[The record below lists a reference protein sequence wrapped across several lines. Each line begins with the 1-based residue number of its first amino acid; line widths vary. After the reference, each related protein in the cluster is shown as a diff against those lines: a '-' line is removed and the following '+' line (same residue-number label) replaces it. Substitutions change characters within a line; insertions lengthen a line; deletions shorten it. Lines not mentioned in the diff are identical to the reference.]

1 MNTQATHN
9 PPPAPKLMTS
19 PNFDHIGAALDAA
32 RERALQRERAALD
45 QDQKLGGL

>member
-19 PNFDHIGAALDAA
+19 PSFDHIGDALDAA
-32 RERALQRERAALD
+32 RERALQRERQALEQDRGLD
-45 QDQKLGGL
+45 Q